1 MALASPQEHGLPAST
16 IDHDGLTAQA
26 PASLDQELEQEQ
38 EQVAGESG
46 QFLAKWTLKIL
57 SGVHLGAEI
66 PLYQGSTRLG
76 KGEDND
82 IVLSGDNLPD
92 HLLTLVCS
100 EDEVFVEG
108 LSDQQANY
116 LAGKSLSLEEK
127 AVEQQAVKVPV
138 KPFEVL
144 TLGLLHLVYGPKNET
159 WPEVELPQLQQ
170 EQPEQDPESVEDEQ
184 NAEAPEQMQQD
195 EVNPESKKTRSSVVL
210 PSLVLGMTL
219 ACGGMFLGFSSPGSS
234 EPAPLSL
241 AEQGLH
247 AQQSLQQQLTAA
259 GLEQLHFK
267 KQNLSLGKALVLEG
281 FVADNKQQEQL
292 QQLIAGAG
300 YPVKMNIRVLSQLF
314 NNLSYLLKV
323 LGYPNL
329 TVHYGEQA
337 GDFVIGGYLS
347 DNSRWQNLKSKL
359 ERDVAGL
366 GHISANFDTLASRAT
381 WLRNRL
387 SQDGL
392 DNLALAKQASAIVV
406 SGEIAAGSLASWQ
419 QIEQEFK
426 QRYLGLPKLE
436 FSAQRIEKTLQEI
449 KGVSLGA
456 VPYITTADGKR
467 VITGGKLAGGYLIES
482 IGPDRVVLSKA
493 GKAMIYLIGGQHNE

>member
-1 MALASPQEHGLPAST
+1 MALASPQEHGLSASG
-16 IDHDGLTAQA
+16 IGHDDLTAQA
-26 PASLDQELEQEQ
+26 PVSLDQELEQKQEQ

-66 PLYQGSTRLG
+66 PLYHGSTRLG

-82 IVLSGDNLPD
+82 IVLSGDNLPE

-116 LAGKSLSLEEK
+116 LAGKALSLEK
-127 AVEQQAVKVPV
+127 QVV

-144 TLGLLHLVYGPKNET
+144 TLGLLHLVYGPKNEA
-159 WPEVELPQLQQ
+159 WPEVALPQLQQ
-170 EQPEQDPESVEDEQ
+170 EQPEQEPESVEDEQ
-184 NAEAPEQMQQD
+184 NVEVPEQVQQ
-195 EVNPESKKTRSSVVL
+195 EQVSPESNKTRSKIAL
-210 PSLVLGMTL
+210 PSLVLGLTL

-241 AEQGLH
+241 AEQGQQ

-267 KQNLSLGKALVLEG
+267 KQNLSQGKALVLQG
-281 FVADNKQQEQL
+281 YVADNKQQEQL
-292 QQLIAGAG
+292 QQLIAGAD

-347 DNSRWQNLKSKL
+347 DNSRWENLKSKL